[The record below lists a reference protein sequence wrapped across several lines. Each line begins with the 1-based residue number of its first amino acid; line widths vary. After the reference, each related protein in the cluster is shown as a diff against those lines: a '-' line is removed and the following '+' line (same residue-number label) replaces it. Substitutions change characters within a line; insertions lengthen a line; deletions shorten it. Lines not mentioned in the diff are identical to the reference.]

1 MLEKY
6 NAIVGRIGI
15 ILLITGLIVLLRRL
29 LKFTSRFTVLN
40 SSLVTYLG
48 VGLVI
53 SGSILVAIFIYT
65 FVKNKHK

>member
-53 SGSILVAIFIYT
+53 AGSILVAIFIYF
-65 FVKNKHK
+65 FVKRKHK